1 MITSIHRPR
10 ADMAQI
16 EDTETKPGGAW
27 IAAAVALAAAFV
39 AGLLTGWAL
48 T

>member
-1 MITSIHRPR
+1 MTPAPHPPR

-27 IAAAVALAAAFV
+27 IAAAVALVAAFV
-39 AGLLTGWAL
+39 AGLLAGWWL
-48 T
+48 